1 MSRLANDRGKVS
13 DFVKAGTIELS
24 GSHKSLKIIINDP
37 NHAYQETYYVSI
49 ADIHR
54 ALEQPTFCATIV
66 KRIDREGEG

>member
-37 NHAYQETYYVSI
+37 NHAFQETYYVSI
-49 ADIHR
+49 ADIHKV
-54 ALEQPTFCATIV
+54 LEQPSKVATIV
-66 KRIDREGEG
+66 KRLDREAKP